1 LLQEKHTND
10 KNLKL
15 QKPGPKREISKVSP
29 EFAEFENIGGT
40 MNKQIDLL
48 NDLCMKPEVIVTKKG
63 KIEVDI
69 TKGDF

>member
-1 LLQEKHTND
+1 
-10 KNLKL
+10 
-15 QKPGPKREISKVSP
+15 
-29 EFAEFENIGGT
+29 

-69 TKGDF
+69 TKGDLPAILFPMAVWEDMIREEPL